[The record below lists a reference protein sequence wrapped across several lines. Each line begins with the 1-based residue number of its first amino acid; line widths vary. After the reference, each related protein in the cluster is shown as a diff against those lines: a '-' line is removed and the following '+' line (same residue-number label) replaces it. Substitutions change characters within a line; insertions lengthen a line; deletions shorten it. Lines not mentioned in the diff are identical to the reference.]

1 MQEEIK
7 NQIVEIEVANLAVY
21 NWQDIPREFKRG
33 ILSERLWVGTDPTT
47 PIKVEPQVD
56 LVVTEIKKEDNS
68 EKIMQILAVYS
79 CKSSAEE
86 RYQHKSRRIRFCF
99 VTVDDEFLKYAQGK
113 RSANKA
119 INLTKALYGRVYL
132 PSEPDQIG
140 DGSGNFRSWE
150 TIGSDLRKW
159 RSVL

>member
-7 NQIVEIEVANLAVY
+7 NQIVEIEVANLSVY
-21 NWQDIPREFKRG
+21 NRQDIPREFKRG

-79 CKSSAEE
+79 CKSSAGE
-86 RYQHKSRRIRFCF
+86 RYQQVAS
-99 VTVDDEFLKYAQGK
+99 DSFLLRY
-113 RSANKA
+113 
-119 INLTKALYGRVYL
+119 
-132 PSEPDQIG
+132 
-140 DGSGNFRSWE
+140 SG
-150 TIGSDLRKW
+150 
-159 RSVL
+159 